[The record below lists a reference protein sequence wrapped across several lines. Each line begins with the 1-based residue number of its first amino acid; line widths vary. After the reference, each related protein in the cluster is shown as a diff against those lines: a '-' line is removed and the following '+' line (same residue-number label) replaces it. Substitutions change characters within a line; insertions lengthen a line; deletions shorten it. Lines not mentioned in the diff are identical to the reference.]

1 MSKTLIIALIAFS
14 ILWLIIILRD
24 VRKGT
29 ISIRYSLVWFFMAV
43 ILLLVGVFTSFMEF
57 VAESFGFT
65 TISNLVIGII
75 LSLLM
80 FITLVLTHI
89 VTKQKNQIRVLTQEV
104 ALIKEKIN
112 RKK

>member
-1 MSKTLIIALIAFS
+1 MSKTLIIALIIFS
-14 ILWLIIILRD
+14 ILWFIIILRD
-24 VRKGT
+24 VRKGK
-29 ISIRYSLVWFFMAV
+29 ISIRYSLIWLLMA
-43 ILLLVGVFTSFMEF
+43 IIILLVGIFPSFMEL

-80 FITLVLTHI
+80 LITLVLTHI

-104 ALIKEKIN
+104 ALIKEKTKN
-112 RKK
+112 KK

>member
-1 MSKTLIIALIAFS
+1 MSKTLIISLIVFS

-24 VRKGT
+24 VRKGN
-29 ISIRYSLVWFFMAV
+29 ISIKYSLIWLFMALV
-43 ILLLVGVFTSFMEF
+43 LLLVGVFPSFMVF

>member
-43 ILLLVGVFTSFMEF
+43 ILLLVGVFPSFMEF

>member
-1 MSKTLIIALIAFS
+1 MSKTLIIALIIFS

-29 ISIRYSLVWFFMAV
+29 ISIRYSLVWLLMAI
-43 ILLLVGVFTSFMEF
+43 ILLLVGVFPSFMEF

-89 VTKQKNQIRVLTQEV
+89 VTKQKNQIRVLTQEI

>member
-1 MSKTLIIALIAFS
+1 MSKTLIIALIIFS

-24 VRKGT
+24 VRKGN
-29 ISIRYSLVWFFMAV
+29 ISIRYSLIWLFMAL
-43 ILLLVGVFTSFMEF
+43 ILLLVGVFPSFMEF

-80 FITLVLTHI
+80 LITLVLTHI

-104 ALIKEKIN
+104 ALIKEKVN

>member
-43 ILLLVGVFTSFMEF
+43 ILLLVGVFQSFMEF